1 MVSNSVT
8 AWRRPKKLIE
18 SLEKHTSQVETLDVG
33 MVKIEQRKD
42 LGTEELW
49 RQLDLVLPVRNGQ
62 HSPQINMDIPQ
73 ISKNLKKCEISHW
86 NSSIHLLAYYSSR

>member
-1 MVSNSVT
+1 M
-8 AWRRPKKLIE
+8 
-18 SLEKHTSQVETLDVG
+18 DVG

-42 LGTEELW
+42 LGTEELC

-73 ISKNLKKCEISHW
+73 ISKNLKKMCIV
-86 NSSIHLLAYYSSR
+86 LLEFNYTFIN

>member
-1 MVSNSVT
+1 M
-8 AWRRPKKLIE
+8 
-18 SLEKHTSQVETLDVG
+18 DVG

-42 LGTEELW
+42 LGTEELC

-73 ISKNLKKCEISHW
+73 ISKNLKKCVLSH
-86 NSSIHLLAYYSSR
+86 